1 MPRHTTN
8 NPRDSP
14 TFSSG
19 EEPSRH
25 NPARGIMPQGVNV
38 NRPAPVVPFRN
49 ASGAKVAVQNPQQA
63 SRNVE
68 NRRIGG

>member
-1 MPRHTTN
+1 
-8 NPRDSP
+8 
-14 TFSSG
+14 
-19 EEPSRH
+19 
-25 NPARGIMPQGVNV
+25 MPQGVNV